1 MKIEIK
7 LAEKEHL
14 PQIAEI
20 EALALSEAWS
30 ESALELFVKDGAFAV
45 VCVCESRVASYCT
58 VLEAP
63 FEAQIINVATHPNF
77 RRLGYAELVVERV
90 IKESGAR
97 GAESISL
104 EVRESNA
111 SAVALYSKLGFDV
124 CGTRRG
130 FYKNPS
136 EDALVMVKKL

>member
-1 MKIEIK
+1 MEIEIR

-14 PQIAEI
+14 SQIAEL
-20 EALALSEAWS
+20 ETETLHEAWS

-45 VCVCESRVASYCT
+45 VCLCKGRVVSYCT

-63 FEAQIINVATHPNF
+63 FESQIINVATHKDF
-77 RRLGYAELVVERV
+77 RRLGYARLVVERV
-90 IKESGAR
+90 IEESRAR

-130 FYKNPS
+130 FYKNPY